1 MSYIKYTGQSFV
13 TTSAPAGTMNA
24 TTLGNPLGSGQTVA
38 SLTTAC
44 DGNSSCSAFT
54 ITGDAGQLYQ
64 NIRSSTLAPN
74 LQSTGGTDTYLKI
87 SIPTMEKK
95 ISHDMTEV
103 RNDPG
108 TVSASFDESYNN
120 SMLTGVIWAML
131 GTTLL
136 VYAFKNMD

>member
-1 MSYIKYTGQSFV
+1 MSYIKYTGQSF
-13 TTSAPAGTMNA
+13 TTSNAPAGTINA
-24 TTLGNPLGSGQTVA
+24 TTLGTPISNGQTVA

-44 DGNSSCSAFT
+44 DGNSSCAAFT
-54 ITGDAGQLYQ
+54 ITGGAGQLYQ
-64 NIRSSTLAPN
+64 DIRTSTLAPN
-74 LQSTGGTDTYLKI
+74 LQSVSGTDTYLKV

-103 RNDPG
+103 RNNPG
-108 TVSASFDESYNN
+108 TVSSSFEESYNN